1 MSGVIDGAAEG
12 DRAQPRR
19 RVGHLHRAAIGQ
31 RAFERGEIHVD
42 RHVAVGVT
50 IHLNAGAMHALHPR
64 VQLSLRLGYVALVR
78 RAGIRRAQRHRAL
91 GEGTV
96 HRMLRRGAKANPVVA
111 KARFDP
117 VGDHRIEGPPR
128 CLVVDAMTQLAACA
142 HILHRGEVAAFVMH
156 GRESVACEL
165 LRDVR
170 HPIALALVPV
180 GVTEL
185 RALASGI
192 QHAHRAIGHTSGEFP
207 CTILVE
213 RPAGGRQRVLGD
225 LGQLERLAVVER
237 GVSAAVA
244 HHDRMLG

>member
-1 MSGVIDGAAEG
+1 MPEFVRHDAVAFGVEVDKDTGLFSWRRLDEKSSG
-12 DRAQPRR
+12 
-19 RVGHLHRAAIGQ
+19 AILKLNFCVFDEVAVS
-31 RAFERGEIHVD
+31 RSFYAIKRHEIH
-42 RHVAVGVT
+42 
-50 IHLNAGAMHALHPR
+50 
-64 VQLSLRLGYVALVR
+64 LVS
-78 RAGIRRAQRHRAL
+78 
-91 GEGTV
+91 E
-96 HRMLRRGAKANPVVA
+96 KA
-111 KARFDP
+111 
-117 VGDHRIEGPPR
+117 
-128 CLVVDAMTQLAACA
+128 
-142 HILHRGEVAAFVMH
+142 LHRGEVAAFVMH